1 MKLLFSYTL
10 LIIFAYSI
18 IGYYPVFLLSQSEVK
33 NEMDQR
39 IRNVVPPDEVS
50 VLIFNEA
57 DYLGLIWNNNKEFR
71 YNGNMYDVVKVSK
84 KENGNVHIY
93 CINDKKETE
102 LLTELEKQTQNNS
115 SRSTSEN
122 QRQNQFSP
130 FSNFYL
136 PAGTNTDF
144 VPEESTILAPDFQS
158 SFISFIEDIPSPPPK
173 PELV

>member
-1 MKLLFSYTL
+1 MKLFFSYIL
-10 LIIFAYSI
+10 LTIFAYSI
-18 IGYYPVFLLSQSEVK
+18 VGYYPVFLWNQSEIK
-33 NEMDQR
+33 DEIAQR
-39 IRNVVPPDEVS
+39 ISNVVPPDEIS

-57 DYLGLIWNNNKEFR
+57 GYSGLIWNGNKEFR

-93 CINDKKETE
+93 CINDKKETK

-122 QRQNQFSP
+122 QRQNLFSP

-136 PAGTNTDF
+136 PANTNTDF